1 MDIHMCTYPS
11 PLISDQYD
19 YNIYNVECMKP
30 RPIYEVYVK
39 TCNVSSKAHVLM

>member
-19 YNIYNVECMKP
+19 YNIYMWM
-30 RPIYEVYVK
+30 YETQAYLRGL
-39 TCNVSSKAHVLM
+39 CENMQR